1 MSYHLSKIID
11 LPHDKAIARVTEVL
25 AANKM
30 GVLTTIDVK
39 ATVKKKLDKDL
50 RAYTILGA
58 CSPSHAF
65 NAIEAERYVG
75 TMLPCSMIVQD
86 TDDGKSE
93 VSVIDPTTSLGST
106 GNETVAEI
114 GEQVL
119 TILKKVIA
127 DL

>member
-25 AANKM
+25 ADNKM
-30 GVLTTIDVK
+30 GVLTTIDVR
-39 ATVKKKLDKDL
+39 ATVKKKLGKDL

-75 TMLPCSMIVQD
+75 TMLPCSMVVQD

-93 VSVIDPTTSLGST
+93 VSVIDPVTSLGKT
-106 GNETVAEI
+106 GNRDVAEI
-114 GEQVL
+114 GRQVQD
-119 TILKKVIA
+119 ILKKVMEQ
-127 DL
+127 L

>member
-1 MSYHLSKIID
+1 MSYHLSKVID
-11 LPHDKAIARVTEVL
+11 LPHNQAIARVTEVL

-65 NAIEAERYVG
+65 NAINAERHVG

-93 VSVIDPTTSLGST
+93 VSVINPTTSLGST

-119 TILKKVIA
+119 AILTKVM
-127 DL
+127 DEL